1 MGVNDELEQAAL
13 DSLRCIIVTMATD
26 STSKE
31 ELMNFLDNIFKG
43 IM

>member
-26 STSKE
+26 TTFKE
-31 ELMNFLDNIFKG
+31 DLVNFLDNIFKG
-43 IM
+43 M